1 MPGWH
6 YETAAEAR
14 ARAQKRKSMTKE
26 QYRKYENEEQ
36 RKFNANPENRKKDKN
51 FGKTKRRILGGSG
64 GS

>member
-6 YETAAEAR
+6 YETSDEAK
-14 ARAQKRKSMTKE
+14 ARAQKKKSMSKE

-36 RKFNANPENRKKDKN
+36 HKFNNNPANAKKDKN
-51 FGKTKRRILGGSG
+51 FRRRILGGSG